1 MTAELSEGSQ
11 ETLEDK
17 GAEEEKKEVA
27 QNKEARQ
34 KYSWSQGRVK
44 TLTLSQNKSSYG
56 CIASRFSG
64 VESVASVENT
74 QGNMV

>member
-34 KYSWSQGRVK
+34 KYSWS
-44 TLTLSQNKSSYG
+44 
-56 CIASRFSG
+56 
-64 VESVASVENT
+64 
-74 QGNMV
+74 